1 MAIIYSYPFAAPSI
15 SDMVLGT
22 QFVEGEGILT
32 KSFSIGEI
40 GQLTYDEYAT
50 VKSLTTTGEIGP
62 ATLSAGVLNIPDYS
76 APYYSYYARLTQSG
90 GTAPSVTQLH
100 NGSPYTFTASRISAG
115 VYDITV
121 TGPPELPAP
130 TFNGT
135 WYAITDNSLNVGNI
149 TYIVINQ
156 TTSNKLRIST
166 YLSNVIS
173 DDVLSQTP
181 LEIKFFY

>member
-1 MAIIYSYPFAAPSI
+1 MAILYSYPQASP
-15 SDMVLGT
+15 DVTDLLLGSK
-22 QFVEGEGILT
+22 FIEGEGLIA

-40 GQLTYDEYAT
+40 VQLVQDEYVT
-50 VKSLTTTGEIGP
+50 FESLTTTGQIGP

-90 GTAPSVTQLH
+90 GIAPSVTQLH

-135 WYAITDNSLNVGNI
+135 WYAITDNSLNVGNV
-149 TYIVINQ
+149 TYIVVNQ

-166 YLSNVIS
+166 YLSNAIS
-173 DDVLSQTP
+173 DGVLSQTP